1 MARISNAVGEIDKE
15 GIHMSE
21 HRHDPN
27 GEMDPVVGAW
37 HGWASPIGLGLF
49 FVLLAVAFDL
59 VRFAF
64 K

>member
-1 MARISNAVGEIDKE
+1 
-15 GIHMSE
+15 MSE
-21 HRHDPN
+21 HRQDPH
-27 GEMDPVVGAW
+27 GEMDAVVRAW
-37 HGWASPIGLGLF
+37 YGWASPVGLGLF

>member
-1 MARISNAVGEIDKE
+1 
-15 GIHMSE
+15 MSE
-21 HRHDPN
+21 HRNDPD
-27 GEMDPVVGAW
+27 EQMEPFVGAW

-59 VRFAF
+59 VRFAL

>member
-1 MARISNAVGEIDKE
+1 MARIRNAIQRSMRRDP
-15 GIHMSE
+15 MSE
-21 HRHDPN
+21 HRHDPHS
-27 GEMDPVVGAW
+27 EVDPVVGAW